1 LAAKDAAGMARR
13 SKKRR
18 RSPKAVRLLVLG
30 VLVFAGFLYYQP
42 LASYLDRRDALARRS
57 EEVAALRARRQKL
70 ERRLEASKS
79 PEALTREARRLGLVK
94 EGERLFIVK
103 GVEAWKRARGATID
117 RGER

>member
-1 LAAKDAAGMARR
+1 LAAKDAAEMAR
-13 SKKRR
+13 STKKKRR
-18 RSPKAVRLLVLG
+18 PIRAVRLLVLG
-30 VLVFAGFLYYQP
+30 VVVFAGFLYYQP
-42 LASYLDRRDALARRS
+42 LASYLDRREALARRS
-57 EEVAALRARRQKL
+57 DEVAALRAHKREL

-79 PEALTREARRLGLVK
+79 PEELAREARRLGLVK